1 MERNSPEQVRT
12 RLGPR
17 PLPVH
22 LASAA
27 AIATS
32 SIAALPLARH
42 GSIAWSRRLRA
53 EAQSLAPLL
62 AASDPEALAQALTA
76 AVLEQQRA
84 MLDGIARYRA
94 HPYRRDLPDPPS
106 IWRAGTTRLLDFGG
120 DGPAVLCICSLVN
133 RAYVLDLSRR
143 RSLVRWLAGQGL
155 RPLLLDWGDPESDL
169 DLDSLMRRKLEPA
182 LAAAVAAQGGPVA
195 LLGYCMGGTLAVA
208 LASRQ
213 PRSVGALAL
222 LAAPWDFDRGDPTGL
237 ARAVTQWDLL
247 GDAPIRLDV
256 LQGYFA
262 LLDPGLALRK
272 FVRFA
277 GMRDPDAAA
286 DFVAIEDWLN
296 DGVALPAGVARD
308 CLRDWYTAN
317 APWHGRWRI
326 AGQTVD
332 AARLRVPALV
342 VVPRTDRIVPADC
355 AAALADVIPGA
366 ERLDIDGGHIG
377 MVVGPRAEYLLWR
390 PLARWLLSRAPA
402 ARPRPRPRAPAPRR
416 TARSRPA
423 AAGAAA
429 D

>member
-1 MERNSPEQVRT
+1 
-12 RLGPR
+12 
-17 PLPVH
+17 
-22 LASAA
+22 
-27 AIATS
+27 
-32 SIAALPLARH
+32 
-42 GSIAWSRRLRA
+42 
-53 EAQSLAPLL
+53 
-62 AASDPEALAQALTA
+62 
-76 AVLEQQRA
+76 
-84 MLDGIARYRA
+84 
-94 HPYRRDLPDPPS
+94 
-106 IWRAGTTRLLDFGG
+106 
-120 DGPAVLCICSLVN
+120 
-133 RAYVLDLSRR
+133 
-143 RSLVRWLAGQGL
+143 
-155 RPLLLDWGDPESDL
+155 
-169 DLDSLMRRKLEPA
+169 MRRKLEPA

-213 PRSVGALAL
+213 PQSVGALAL

-237 ARAVTQWDLL
+237 ARAITQWDLL

-277 GMRDPDAAA
+277 GMQDSDEAA
-286 DFVAIEDWLN
+286 DFVAVEDWLN

-317 APWHGRWRI
+317 APWHGRWQV

-332 AARLRVPALV
+332 ATRLRAPALV
-342 VVPRTDRIVPADC
+342 VVPRSDRIVPADC

-377 MVVGPRAEYLLWR
+377 MVVGPRAETLLWR
-390 PLARWLLSRAPA
+390 PLSRWLLSRAPA

-423 AAGAAA
+423 AAGAAV